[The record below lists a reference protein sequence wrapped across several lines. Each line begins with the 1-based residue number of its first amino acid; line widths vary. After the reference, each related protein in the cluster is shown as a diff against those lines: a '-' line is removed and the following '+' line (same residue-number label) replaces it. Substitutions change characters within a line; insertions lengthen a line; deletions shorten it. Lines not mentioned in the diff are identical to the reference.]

1 MSTRPTWHGLSR
13 KLQRE
18 VLRAARRGQEHPE
31 PEVAG
36 AALRWAQE
44 VTAPRELARAGVIG
58 LLLALLDG
66 AAGGGWSGM
75 AIAERRA
82 ARRILR
88 AHVSRG

>member
-1 MSTRPTWHGLSR
+1 VSTRRTWHGLSR
-13 KLQRE
+13 KVQRE

-44 VTAPRELARAGVIG
+44 VTAPRELIRAGVIG
-58 LLLALLDG
+58 FLLALVSET
-66 AAGGGWSGM
+66 AAGGWTGM

-88 AHVSRG
+88 AHASRG